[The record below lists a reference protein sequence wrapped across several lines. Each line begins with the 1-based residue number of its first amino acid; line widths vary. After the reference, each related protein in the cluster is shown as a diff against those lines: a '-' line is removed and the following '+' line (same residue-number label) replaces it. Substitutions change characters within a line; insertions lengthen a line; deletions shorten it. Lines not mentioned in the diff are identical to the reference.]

1 MAKSKK
7 QAREL
12 RHKRIRKNL
21 ALVGTAERPRM
32 CVCCTGKHIYVQF
45 VDDTA
50 GRTLL
55 TVATTDKAF
64 REAGNKSN
72 LAGAVALG
80 KLAADKAKAAQT
92 TQVVF
97 DRGGF
102 RYHGRVKAIAE
113 AAREGGLQF

>member
-7 QAREL
+7 QIREL
-12 RHKRIRKNL
+12 RHKRLRKN
-21 ALVGTAERPRM
+21 VSGSAERPRM

-45 VDDTA
+45 VDDVA

-55 TVATTDKAF
+55 TVSSADKAF
-64 REAGNKSN
+64 RDGGNKSN
-72 LAGAVALG
+72 LAGAAVLG
-80 KLAADKAKAAQT
+80 KMAGEKAKATQL

-113 AAREGGLQF
+113 AAREVGLQF